1 MRKWVVLTVAVV
13 TVFVVA
19 GCGGYQEGIRQPDR
33 QSYLWFSGETK
44 ETVAIIDDNE
54 PFKVEQ
60 TSYVDSETGER
71 VSKQGRTLYQ
81 VKPGKHE
88 IIVKKGGQV
97 VVHRYLMIGAGT
109 TKEVWV
115 P

>member
-1 MRKWVVLTVAVV
+1 MKKWVVLTV
-13 TVFVVA
+13 TVLAMFVLT
-19 GCGGYQEGIRQPDR
+19 GCGYQEGIRQPDR
-33 QSYLWFSGETK
+33 QSYIWFSGETK
-44 ETVAIIDDNE
+44 EAVAIIDDNE

-60 TSYVDSETGER
+60 TSSVDSETGER

-88 IIVKKGGQV
+88 IVVKKDGQV
-97 VVHRYLMIGAGT
+97 VVHREVMIGAGT
-109 TKEVWV
+109 TMEVHV

>member
-1 MRKWVVLTVAVV
+1 MAMLVAS
-13 TVFVVA
+13 
-19 GCGGYQEGIRQPDR
+19 GCGYQEGIRQPDR
-33 QSYLWFSGETK
+33 QSYIWFSGETIDA
-44 ETVAIIDDNE
+44 VAIIDDNE

-71 VSKQGRTLYQ
+71 VSKQGRRLYQ

-88 IIVKKGGQV
+88 IVVKKGGQV
-97 VVHRYLMIGAGT
+97 VVHRDLMIGAGA
-109 TKEVWV
+109 TKEVRV